1 MALVIRLRKQGRTN
15 RQCFR
20 LVAIDSRTSRDGKY
34 VDKLGWYDPKSGT
47 GKNLVIDA
55 EKVKHWLDL
64 GAKLSERAESLLA
77 KSAPEV
83 LKMLKARQK
92 KKSEKKRLQRK
103 KTKTKKTSVEKPSV
117 KKKTVKTAKKK

>member
-15 RQCFR
+15 RQFFR

-34 VDKLGWYDPKSGT
+34 IEKLGWYDPKAET
-47 GKNLVIDA
+47 GKNLVVDA

-64 GAKLSERAESLLA
+64 GAQLSERAESLLA
-77 KSAPEV
+77 KAAPEV
-83 LKMLKARQK
+83 LKILKAKQK

-103 KTKTKKTSVEKPSV
+103 SKKKPEKRKLQAAKTK
-117 KKKTVKTAKKK
+117 

>member
-15 RQCFR
+15 RQFFR
-20 LVAIDSRTSRDGKY
+20 LVAMDSKTSRDGKY
-34 VDKLGWYDPKSGT
+34 VEKLGWYDPKAET
-47 GKNLVIDA
+47 GKNLVVDA

-64 GAKLSERAESLLA
+64 GAQLSERAENLIA

-103 KTKTKKTSVEKPSV
+103 NSKNKNKEKPG
-117 KKKTVKTAKKK
+117 KKKLQAKKKK